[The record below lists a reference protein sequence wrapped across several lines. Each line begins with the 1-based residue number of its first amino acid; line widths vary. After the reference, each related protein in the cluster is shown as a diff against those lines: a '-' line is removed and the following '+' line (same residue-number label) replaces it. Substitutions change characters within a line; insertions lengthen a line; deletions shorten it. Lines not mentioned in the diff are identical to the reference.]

1 MPKFLF
7 VNNFF
12 GYRLEPGMRVDFG
25 LELPIW
31 HPQDL
36 ETHQFPGQYVSK
48 NNSMRRV
55 RAGKEWERA
64 GKPLIFFGGCN
75 FRKGKYLRFCRESN
89 SQCGGQGF
97 DPPLLHQI
105 TSAPSITYQNDPNK
119 PKEAFDVTL
128 TSLKRIFFAKR
139 LSLLRPV
146 LRQTTENHGC
156 RCKPKRTST
165 RTPHS
170 LCGGLHSIS
179 YFTM

>member
-1 MPKFLF
+1 M
-7 VNNFF
+7 
-12 GYRLEPGMRVDFG
+12 DFG

-48 NNSMRRV
+48 NNSTRRV

-97 DPPLLHQI
+97 DPPLLHQ
-105 TSAPSITYQNDPNK
+105 
-119 PKEAFDVTL
+119 KESKYLAAGFL
-128 TSLKRIFFAKR
+128 F
-139 LSLLRPV
+139 PV
-146 LRQTTENHGC
+146 LTPRDRHKFSNAC
-156 RCKPKRTST
+156 CFRSCVPCKYLFVILM
-165 RTPHS
+165 S
-170 LCGGLHSIS
+170 L
-179 YFTM
+179 